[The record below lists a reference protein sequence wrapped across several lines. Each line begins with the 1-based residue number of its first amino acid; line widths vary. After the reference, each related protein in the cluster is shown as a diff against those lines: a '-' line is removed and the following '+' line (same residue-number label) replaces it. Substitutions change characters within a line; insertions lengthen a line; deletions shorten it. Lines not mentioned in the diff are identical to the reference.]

1 MSTQCNTKQIEFLP
15 FKSLETSGNGPG
27 SKRTRKVIAKFD
39 SDKVSSDGG
48 IVLLREA
55 EHRFGVIRRF
65 AECFIDHRN
74 PSYITHPVFSI
85 VAQRVL
91 AICFRLRRRKR
102 PRQVPRGSHSGDV
115 LRHFLRPCG
124 QEHGKPHGAHH
135 RGDGSLQEDRGGLR
149 GD

>member
-1 MSTQCNTKQIEFLP
+1 MSTQCNTEQIEFLP
-15 FKSLETSGNGPG
+15 FKTLETSTNSPG

-48 IVLLREA
+48 IALLREA

-74 PSYITHPVFSI
+74 PSYITHPLFSI

-91 AICFRLRRRKR
+91 AICL
-102 PRQVPRGSHSGDV
+102 GYEDV
-115 LRHFLRPCG
+115 NDHDRF
-124 QEHGKPHGAHH
+124 
-135 RGDGSLQEDRGGLR
+135 RGDPIGVFQDSCRIL
-149 GD
+149 